1 MKEKPYQAAVCN
13 ICGCAEYR
21 RVHHFK
27 DWPIG
32 SGLVQD
38 VSVVQCRH
46 CKVRRRMPEIID
58 DYEEEYHQQ
67 YTDQGQFIHP
77 HQLYHFADLMTT
89 RLTQFKATNITFLDV
104 GCSMGRALKIATA
117 LGFQVTGLDVS
128 RWACEYCAK
137 LGFTTRQGELIG
149 QWKESELF
157 EIVHCCHTI
166 EHVPDPIAYLKE
178 MHRLLKPGGQLM
190 LACPNY
196 ASLPRLVY
204 KKKWIWCLDSHLVQ
218 FTAKQMRALLVAHG
232 FEVLSLRTH
241 HGYAPRTRWKKWLLD
256 KAAALGFAD
265 GLNII
270 AMRR

>member
-1 MKEKPYQAAVCN
+1 MRFCVSQTMPRGASGWARRPNDTFAFWPIPKLPSFALNRFVAPCWKGGTIRLRLKICSGPRKWRRIWTCISLGIRWASKSRCVRFTTARVFTSSEQRCAAGRIQRCRIILDREFQMPYRLQCFPKLHVSVGKNMKEKPYQAAVCN

-128 RWACEYCAK
+128 R
-137 LGFTTRQGELIG
+137 
-149 QWKESELF
+149 
-157 EIVHCCHTI
+157 
-166 EHVPDPIAYLKE
+166 
-178 MHRLLKPGGQLM
+178 
-190 LACPNY
+190 
-196 ASLPRLVY
+196 
-204 KKKWIWCLDSHLVQ
+204 
-218 FTAKQMRALLVAHG
+218 
-232 FEVLSLRTH
+232 
-241 HGYAPRTRWKKWLLD
+241 
-256 KAAALGFAD
+256 
-265 GLNII
+265 
-270 AMRR
+270 